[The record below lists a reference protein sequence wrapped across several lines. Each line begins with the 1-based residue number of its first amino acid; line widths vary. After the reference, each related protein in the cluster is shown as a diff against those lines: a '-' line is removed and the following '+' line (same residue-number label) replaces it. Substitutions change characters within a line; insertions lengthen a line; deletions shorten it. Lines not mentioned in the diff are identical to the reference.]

1 VKPYLVI
8 INHRTWVA
16 LLISILAT
24 YICLTYYVSFDIDLT
39 LISIAIIF
47 PLVFTIRGSFRRREK
62 ALEHLSEFRGTLKTL
77 EYFFSSNEKLS
88 EEEKIEAYGLL
99 VIISDHLM
107 KQLKANSTETAEL
120 DGNIDQLFDFLQNH
134 KEAISGK
141 KTEKIFKYM
150 QDLHETIENVHAI
163 NIHRTP
169 ISLKA
174 YCLIFIY
181 IFPLIYAPA
190 IINRIGAEHNIWISY
205 FVVIFSQFILVSL
218 YNIQNQLEYPFDDEG
233 LDDIKLNNFKINR

>member
-1 VKPYLVI
+1 MKPYLVI

-107 KQLKANSTETAEL
+107 KQLKANSTKTEEL